1 MFNVVTCSRQA
12 IPKVESLCK
21 SQFVSKVAFTGLTYV
36 GKVGGGGG
44 GGWMG
49 RRVDG

>member
-1 MFNVVTCSRQA
+1 MVKCSRQA
-12 IPKVESLCK
+12 VPNVGESLCK
-21 SQFVSKVAFTGLTYV
+21 SQLVSEVAFTVSTYV
-36 GKVGGGGG
+36 GKVGGG

>member
-1 MFNVVTCSRQA
+1 MSD
-12 IPKVESLCK
+12 
-21 SQFVSKVAFTGLTYV
+21 VAFTVSTYV
-36 GKVGGGGG
+36 GKVGGGG